1 MKISISPAPA
11 PAVGVLLSLLPM
23 PPFQTESEILAVVD
37 GFENCTT
44 EKGNFKHSDHL
55 VVIVVFLNNSTVP
68 QAIDRMRNALHRFIE
83 HHQIDRQKYNE
94 TMTVFW
100 TEMVANNLSTLND
113 STLVAKCNSIVD
125 TFTNSALAL
134 EYYSNDLLFSEA
146 ARESFVS
153 PDLKEWNRPR

>member
-1 MKISISPAPA
+1 
-11 PAVGVLLSLLPM
+11 M
-23 PPFQTESEILAVVD
+23 PPFQSEAEILAIVD

-44 EKGNFKHSDHL
+44 EKGDFKHSDHL
-55 VVIVVFLNNSTVP
+55 VVIVVFLAYSPVP
-68 QAIDRMRNALHRFIE
+68 QAIDRMRAALHRFID

-100 TEMVANNLSTLND
+100 TEMVANSLSALQDT
-113 STLVAKCNSIVD
+113 TLVEKCNSIVSL
-125 TFTNSALAL
+125 FTNSALAL

-153 PDLKEWNRPR
+153 PDLKEWNRPS